1 MPHIALTDSE
11 YAAQLTA
18 QSRTNFYYSF
28 SMLPRDEREAMNTVY
43 AFCRTIDDLVDEST
57 ESPDTADGLTAPAAR
72 SHGGAAHDAGQDDAV
87 LAHKRDRLALWRRE
101 IEKCYNGEASHAIL
115 IPLTKVVQRFR
126 IPKQY
131 FLTLID
137 GMEMDLVKRRYRT
150 FEELYEYC
158 YSVAGVVGLMCIEI
172 FGYKYEETREYAVQ
186 LGVAMQM
193 TNILRD
199 VKTDM
204 QKGRIYIP
212 QEDMELFGVQEYD
225 ILLEQQSPRLRRL
238 LAYEAA
244 RARGYYHGA
253 RKLLKQDERITM
265 VAAEIMD
272 AIYSRLLEKI
282 EASNFD
288 VFRKRI
294 TVSAPHKILIAL
306 RFWME
311 NKALSMFR
319 RRKTERHSFR

>member
-18 QSRTNFYYSF
+18 QSKTNFYYSF

-43 AFCRTIDDLVDEST
+43 AFCRTIDDLVDETAEPPDGIGEDAAST
-57 ESPDTADGLTAPAAR
+57 IQSNSGVINTACGDSL
-72 SHGGAAHDAGQDDAV
+72 S
-87 LAHKRDRLALWRRE
+87 HKRERLALWRRE
-101 IEKCYNGEASHAIL
+101 IEKCYNGESSHAIL
-115 IPLTKVVQRFR
+115 VPLTKVVQRFR

-131 FLTLID
+131 FLTLLD
-137 GMEMDLVKRRYRT
+137 GMEMDLVKQRYKT

-186 LGVAMQM
+186 LGVAMQL

-199 VKTDM
+199 VKADM

-212 QEDMELFGVQEYD
+212 QEDMELFGVQDYD

-244 RARGYYHGA
+244 RAREYYHSA
-253 RKLLKQDERITM
+253 RALLKKDERITM
-265 VAAEIMD
+265 LAAEIMD
-272 AIYSRLLEKI
+272 AIYFRLLEKI
-282 EASNFD
+282 ELSNFD

-294 TVSAPHKILIAL
+294 SVSTLHKILIAL

-319 RRKTERHSFR
+319 SKKNK